1 MKNINTYSLIPC
13 YNESKT
19 ERCTNCSLLHAVKSL
34 PNGIETTL
42 TNLISKVLEPAAEAY
57 GKPIQV
63 VKGFRCPNYFNRLN
77 LPRQNAYVRGEAVD
91 ISVPEPVEGTL
102 SDELQKLYSI
112 LQSLATCEVVLYDT
126 YIHIERRTL

>member
-1 MKNINTYSLIPC
+1 MKNFNTCSLIPC
-13 YNESKT
+13 YNESKA
-19 ERCTNCSLLHAVKSL
+19 ERCINCSLLHAVKSL

-77 LPRQNAYVRGEAVD
+77 LPRQNPYVRGEAVD
-91 ISVPEPVEGTL
+91 ITVPELVEGPL
-102 SDELQKLYSI
+102 SEELQKLYSI
-112 LQSLATCEVVLYDT
+112 LQSLGTCTELVLHDT
-126 YIHIERRTL
+126 YIHVIYTK

>member
-1 MKNINTYSLIPC
+1 MEKFTKQSLISC

-63 VKGFRCPNYFNRLN
+63 VKGFRCP
-77 LPRQNAYVRGEAVD
+77 
-91 ISVPEPVEGTL
+91 
-102 SDELQKLYSI
+102 I